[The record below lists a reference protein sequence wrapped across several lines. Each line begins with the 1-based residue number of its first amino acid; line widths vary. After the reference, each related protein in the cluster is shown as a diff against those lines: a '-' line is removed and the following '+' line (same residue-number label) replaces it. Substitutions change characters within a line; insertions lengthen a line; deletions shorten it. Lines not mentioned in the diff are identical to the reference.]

1 MSLRM
6 FFLACSLV
14 IATFPAFSQYAD
26 KPVAI
31 ELRYKLNQ
39 GDQFE
44 VTQHEQQESYLSL
57 EGVTQRTSNQR
68 DAVLVFTLREVG
80 ATEATIDAS
89 FKQITLLSSTADQKI
104 SVNTTTADNSLYNRL
119 FKALTGKTF
128 TVVLQQNGTI
138 KSVTGLDPIFDDM
151 IAAVP
156 EVKANEKPILKKF
169 LESQFGPD
177 ALKASLGLILPYYP
191 PQAVQVNDSWMNQL
205 YTSDFYHGRIDN
217 FWKMTY
223 GDKYSVKLNNQGKFT
238 TDASEEV
245 DLGGGDR
252 GFVDLSGEITGNYVI
267 NPQTYWPSMCITHT
281 ELNGNYIYKATKKRK
296 QDVKVP
302 VHVVMNASYQFKHL

>member
-1 MSLRM
+1 M
-6 FFLACSLV
+6 FLLTCSLV
-14 IATFPAFSQYAD
+14 IAAVPAFSQYAD
-26 KPVAI
+26 KPAA
-31 ELRYKLNQ
+31 LPLKYKFTQ

-57 EGVTQRTSNQR
+57 DGVTQRTSNRR
-68 DAVLVFTLREVG
+68 DAVLVLILRQVS

-89 FKQITLLSSTADQKI
+89 FKQITLLSSSEDQKI
-104 SVNTTTADNSLYNRL
+104 SVNTTTGDNSLYNRL

-128 TVVLQQNGTI
+128 TLVLQQNGTI
-138 KSVTGLDPIFDDM
+138 KSVTGLNPIFDDM

-156 EVKANEKPILKKF
+156 EVKADEKPILKKF
-169 LESQFGPD
+169 LESQFGPE
-177 ALKASLGLILPYYP
+177 ALKASLGLVMPYYP

-217 FWKMTY
+217 FWKLSY
-223 GDKYSVKLNNQGKFT
+223 GDKYSAKLSNAGKFT

-252 GFVDLSGEITGNYVI
+252 GFVDLSGEITGNYVVD
-267 NPQTYWPSMCITHT
+267 PQTGWPSMCITHT
-281 ELNGNYIYKATKKRK
+281 ELNGNYIYKAAKKRK
-296 QDVKVP
+296 QDIKVP
-302 VHVVMNASYQFKHL
+302 VRVVMNASYQFKHL